1 MTTVH
6 DSFGIPL
13 ELISKLFR
21 SHAPKSSVFISL
33 GTPYTDFLKY
43 HFSLSIILGMHM
55 LQCLRRVKGFTNP
68 RQGVQYGKW
77 FKILFYIKISKGLLQ
92 NRIEYTYKRLR
103 KKSESSELPQASSSF
118 FFFFLS
124 FCLFA
129 FSRAT
134 SHGIWRFPGEGS
146 NWSYSRQPTPE
157 PRQLGIRVASAT
169 YTTAHS
175 NAGSLTH

>member
-118 FFFFLS
+118 FFF
-124 FCLFA
+124 CLFVFLPFPGPLPMA
-129 FSRAT
+129 YGGSQVRGRIGAIAAGLRQ
-134 SHGIWRFPGEGS
+134 SHGNSGS
-146 NWSYSRQPTPE
+146 ELRLQPTP
-157 PRQLGIRVASAT
+157 QL
-169 YTTAHS
+169 TAMP
-175 NAGSLTH
+175 GP